1 MINMCCEIHTG
12 HARHHAGCWC
22 CCPPRRFLTKKEQ
35 IERLEEYAKSLEGEL
50 AGLKEYIEEL
60 KKKS

>member
-1 MINMCCEIHTG
+1 MCCEMPAGHTW
-12 HARHHAGCWC
+12 HHGGCWC

-35 IERLEEYAKSLEGEL
+35 IERLEKYAQALEGEL
-50 AGLKEYIEEL
+50 SGLREYIEEL